1 MLKLSIFSYFLPSQK
16 LPSPLKSDKMAVSI
30 VGPSSV
36 KNVLTAVSLEKCRMW
51 HHEFRSLAI
60 KINSIKELLGLDA
73 GFHIETFVMIQQYI
87 V

>member
-1 MLKLSIFSYFLPSQK
+1 
-16 LPSPLKSDKMAVSI
+16 MAVSI

-60 KINSIKELLGLDA
+60 KINSIKELLGLDT
-73 GFHIETFVMIQQYI
+73 GFYMHTFMMIQQYI
-87 V
+87 VLAFHTHVSSFTA